1 MLAPPKPS
9 HDDAELLIKE
19 ARERQQRRRLLG
31 AAGVAIAAGLTLGIH
46 AVVNVDRE
54 HPRVHSSRG
63 PRAVAAPCSAAAGWG
78 LRLDGTWSEPTE
90 QETAPLEVTRV
101 GTPCTL
107 RGYPHVVLLGAGGH
121 RLDFRY
127 SHGGDIVVAKHS
139 PRAVHIAQGGSA
151 FFLLNKNT
159 CVVRNR
165 NLAHWLRVTLPGV
178 RGRLILRLPHY
189 PMLGFC
195 PTRLPRGAIDPGM
208 TIAVSPIVANL
219 SQATAKLP

>member
-101 GTPCTL
+101 GTP
-107 RGYPHVVLLGAGGH
+107 A
-121 RLDFRY
+121 
-127 SHGGDIVVAKHS
+127 HS
-139 PRAVHIAQGGSA
+139 AATRTSSCSARAVTGS
-151 FFLLNKNT
+151 T
-159 CVVRNR
+159 SG
-165 NLAHWLRVTLPGV
+165 T
-178 RGRLILRLPHY
+178 
-189 PMLGFC
+189 
-195 PTRLPRGAIDPGM
+195 
-208 TIAVSPIVANL
+208 
-219 SQATAKLP
+219 ATAET